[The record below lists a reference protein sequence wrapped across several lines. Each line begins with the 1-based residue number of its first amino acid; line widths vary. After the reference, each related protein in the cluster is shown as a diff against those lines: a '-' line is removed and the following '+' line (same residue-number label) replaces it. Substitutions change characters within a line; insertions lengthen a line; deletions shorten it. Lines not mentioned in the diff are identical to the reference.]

1 MSTELLVGAAIVLQ
15 LVILAVLL
23 LRRPADPAAQMDAA
37 MQRVRDELQQSRGEQ
52 QRTAGDLRSE
62 INARLDSQITALQLG
77 LGEMQALTSGM
88 DDLRKVLGNVKVRG
102 IWGEYQ
108 LGGILEQ
115 FLTSAQYVANFVPD
129 PTSRE
134 SVEYAVRFPGRDGAT
149 TPLYLPIDAKFP
161 QEDFLRLVDA
171 SESGNADD
179 VRAAREGLMR
189 AVRKA
194 AKDIS
199 TKYLRPPTTTDFA
212 VMFLPTES
220 LFAEVAREPGL
231 LEEMQR
237 EYRVNL
243 AGPTT
248 LAALLTSL
256 RVGFHSLAIEQRA
269 GEVRELLGAV
279 KAEFGKFNET
289 IARAQKQLATVGTT
303 LDETGRRTR
312 AMERKLREVEAAPGP
327 AAERLLELGTG
338 LSDEIET

>member
-1 MSTELLVGAAIVLQ
+1 
-15 LVILAVLL
+15 
-23 LRRPADPAAQMDAA
+23 
-37 MQRVRDELQQSRGEQ
+37 
-52 QRTAGDLRSE
+52 
-62 INARLDSQITALQLG
+62 
-77 LGEMQALTSGM
+77 
-88 DDLRKVLGNVKVRG
+88 
-102 IWGEYQ
+102 
-108 LGGILEQ
+108 
-115 FLTSAQYVANFVPD
+115 
-129 PTSRE
+129 
-134 SVEYAVRFPGRDGAT
+134 VEYAVRFPGRDGAT

-327 AAERLLELGTG
+327 TAERLLELGTG

>member
-1 MSTELLVGAAIVLQ
+1 MSTELLVGAAVVLQ
-15 LVILAVLL
+15 LIILAVVL
-23 LRRPADPAAQMDAA
+23 LRRPVDPAAQVEAA

-52 QRTAGDLRSE
+52 QRTAGDLRNE
-62 INARLDSQITALQLG
+62 INARLDSQITALQRG

-129 PTSRE
+129 PASRE
-134 SVEYAVRFPGRDGAT
+134 SVEYAVRFPGRDGAA

-171 SESGNADD
+171 SESGNAET
-179 VRAAREGLMR
+179 VRVAREGLMR

-199 TKYLRPPTTTDFA
+199 SKYVKPPTTTDFA

-237 EYRVNL
+237 EYQI
-243 AGPTT
+243 G
-248 LAALLTSL
+248 
-256 RVGFHSLAIEQRA
+256 RA
-269 GEVRELLGAV
+269 HV
-279 KAEFGKFNET
+279 
-289 IARAQKQLATVGTT
+289 
-303 LDETGRRTR
+303 
-312 AMERKLREVEAAPGP
+312 
-327 AAERLLELGTG
+327 
-338 LSDEIET
+338 

>member
-1 MSTELLVGAAIVLQ
+1 MSLELLVGAAIVLQ

-23 LRRPADPAAQMDAA
+23 MRRPADPAAQMDAA
-37 MQRVRDELQQSRGEQ
+37 MQRVRDELQQARGEQ
-52 QRTAGDLRSE
+52 QRTAGELRTE
-62 INARLDSQITALQLG
+62 ISARLDSQITALQRG

-108 LGGILEQ
+108 LGAILEQ

-134 SVEYAVRFPGRDGAT
+134 SVEYAVKFPGHGGST
-149 TPLYLPIDAKFP
+149 SSIHLPIDAKFP
-161 QEDFLRLVDA
+161 QEDFLRLVEA
-171 SESGNADD
+171 SERGNADD

-199 TKYLRPPTTTDFA
+199 TKYVKPPLTTDFA

-220 LFAEVAREPGL
+220 LFAEVAREPGM
-231 LEEMQR
+231 LEEMQGV
-237 EYRVNL
+237 YRVNI

-279 KAEFGKFNET
+279 KAEFGKFNDT

-303 LDETGRRTR
+303 LEETGRRTR
-312 AMERKLREVEAAPGP
+312 AMERKLRDVEAMPGA
-327 AAERLLELGTG
+327 AAERLLELGPG
-338 LSDEIET
+338 VLDDPES

>member
-1 MSTELLVGAAIVLQ
+1 VSLEILVGAAIVLQ

-23 LRRPADPAAQMDAA
+23 MRRQGDPAAQMDAA
-37 MQRVRDELQQSRGEQ
+37 MQRVRAELELSRGEQ
-52 QRTAGDLRSE
+52 QRTAGELRGE
-62 INARLDSQITALQLG
+62 LNARLDSQITALQRG

-115 FLTSAQYVANFVPD
+115 FLTSAQYVANYVPD
-129 PTSRE
+129 PISRE
-134 SVEYAVRFPGRDGAT
+134 SVEYAVKFPGRDGAA
-149 TPLYLPIDAKFP
+149 TPLHLPIDAKFP
-161 QEDFLRLVDA
+161 QEDFLRLVEA
-171 SESGNADD
+171 SESGDAAD

-199 TKYLRPPTTTDFA
+199 SKYVRPPVTTDFA

-237 EYRVNL
+237 EYRVSI

-256 RVGFHSLAIEQRA
+256 RMGFHSLAIEQRA

-279 KAEFGKFNET
+279 KAEFGKFNDT
-289 IARAQKQLATVGTT
+289 IARAQKQLATVGVT

-312 AMERKLREVEAAPGP
+312 AMERKLRDVEAAPGP
-327 AAERLLELGTG
+327 VADRLLELGAG
-338 LSDEIET
+338 PEVDSDS